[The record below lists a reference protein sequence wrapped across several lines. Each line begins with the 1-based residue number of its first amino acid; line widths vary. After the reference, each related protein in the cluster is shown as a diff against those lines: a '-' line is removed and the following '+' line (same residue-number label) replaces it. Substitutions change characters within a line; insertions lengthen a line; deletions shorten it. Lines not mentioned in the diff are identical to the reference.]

1 LAKGKPQGKLQSKPQ
16 GKPKVLVTGAAG
28 GLASV
33 VVHRLADDYDLVGVD
48 PRNIR
53 SGSRSFPGEFHQV
66 DYRQRKMADL
76 FRNHDFH
83 ALLHLGR
90 VPVTAQARKSLRYNL
105 NVLGTRNLLEL
116 ALNHGVRNVIVFSTY
131 HVYGAHQHNH
141 LQITEDDPL
150 RASQLFSELSDAVE
164 LDNASQI
171 FLLRHRDDVRT
182 VILRP
187 ANVIGPLIQNQI
199 ARLLRARYCPVLLGY
214 DPMMQFVHESDVAEA
229 LILAL
234 QSDRAGIY
242 NVAGEGVIPWSHAV
256 RVAGATP
263 LPIPHAIAY
272 PAFALA
278 SKMVVHHFP
287 RHLID
292 YFRYPT
298 LVSDEAFRKDMG
310 YAPGVTTMEALRSLR
325 GDA

>member
-1 LAKGKPQGKLQSKPQ
+1 LAK
-16 GKPKVLVTGAAG
+16 PKILVTGAAG

-48 PRNIR
+48 PRAMR
-53 SGSRSFPGEFHQV
+53 SGAREFPGEFHQV
-66 DYRQRKMADL
+66 DYRQRKMADV
-76 FRNHDFH
+76 FRKHRFH

-90 VPVTAQARKSLRYNL
+90 VPVTARARKSLRYNL
-105 NVLGTRNLLEL
+105 NVLGTRSLLDL
-116 ALNHGVRNVIVFSTY
+116 SLKFGVKNVVVFSTF

-141 LQITEDDPL
+141 LQITEEDPL
-150 RASQLFSELSDAVE
+150 RASQIFSELSDAVE
-164 LDNASQI
+164 LDNASTM
-171 FLLRHRDDVRT
+171 FLLRYRERIRT

-187 ANVIGPLIQNQI
+187 ANVVGHLIQNQI
-199 ARLLRARYCPVLLGY
+199 SQLLRGQYCPVLLGY

-234 QSDRAGIY
+234 ASDRAGIY

-256 RVAGATP
+256 RAAGS
-263 LPIPHAIAY
+263 IPVPVPHLLAY

-278 SKMVVHHFP
+278 SQIGVYRFP
-287 RHLID
+287 KHLID

-298 LVSDEAFRKDMG
+298 IISDKAFREEMG
-310 YAPGVTTMEALRSLR
+310 FAPGVTTMEALRSIR
-325 GDA
+325 HG